1 LIKKSHRGPLSLAL
15 VLSCLPL
22 SLAWA
27 LRRDSLPDLPR
38 VAFEQFLPAV
48 RDQVQRAYNNAIEHP
63 QEASVNG
70 KLGMVL
76 ETYSQFEEAAV
87 CYQRARLLDPASFRW
102 VYYLGVVQAAEGKY
116 DEAAATFRQAL
127 RLLPDYLPARL
138 KLAECLRSSASWEES
153 RALYEAILAKHPDS
167 AEAHY
172 GLGRVRAARH
182 DLKGAVESFR
192 QACELFPDYGPA
204 HYALALS
211 YRSLGQA
218 DESHKEFA
226 LYDKSKAGA
235 PLAGDRLLDEVS
247 SLNLSALHQVQLGK
261 DLEQAGQLEQAAA
274 AHEKALLIDPQLV
287 QAHIN
292 LISLYGRLGQLGK
305 AEEHYRAAVQL
316 NPNSAESYYDYGVLL
331 FSQRKYEQGEE
342 AFRKALEINPLYPE
356 AHNNLGYLL
365 EQQGKLSEAMEHFR
379 EAIKNKPDYRLAR
392 FHLARILVNQQNYQ
406 EAIQHLLKTLTP
418 EDESTPGYLYAL
430 GATYARAGDPQQAL
444 LYLRSARDQ
453 ASRRGQS
460 QLLASIEQ
468 DLRTLEGREVPR

>member
-1 LIKKSHRGPLSLAL
+1 
-15 VLSCLPL
+15 
-22 SLAWA
+22 
-27 LRRDSLPDLPR
+27 LPDLPR

-48 RDQVQRAYNNAIEHP
+48 RDQVERAYNSAVEHP
-63 QEASVNG
+63 QDASVNG

-76 ETYSQFEEAAV
+76 QTYSQLEEAAV
-87 CYQRARLLDPASFRW
+87 CYQRARLLDPASFQW

-116 DEAAATFRQAL
+116 DEAAATLRQAL
-127 RLLPDYLPARL
+127 RSLPDYLPARL
-138 KLAECLRSSASWEES
+138 KLAECLRNSAAWEGS

-204 HYALALS
+204 HYALALA
-211 YRSLGQA
+211 YRSLGQT
-218 DESHKEFA
+218 DESRKEFV
-226 LYDKSKAGA
+226 LYERNRAGA
-235 PLAGDRLLDEVS
+235 PPAGDRLLDEVRA
-247 SLNLSALHQVQLGK
+247 LNLSALHQVQLGM

-274 AHEKALLIDPQLV
+274 AHEKALQIDPQLV
-287 QAHIN
+287 QAHLN
-292 LISLYGRLGQLGK
+292 LISLYGRLGQLEK

-331 FSQRKYEQGEE
+331 FNQRKYQQAEE
-342 AFRKALEINPLYPE
+342 AFRKALEINPFYPE

-365 EQQGKLSEAMEHFR
+365 EQQGELLEAMQHFR
-379 EAIKNKPDYRLAR
+379 EALKNKPDYRLAR

-418 EDESTPGYLYAL
+418 QDENTPGYLYAL
-430 GATYARAGDPQQAL
+430 GATYARAGDREQAL
-444 LYLRSARDQ
+444 RYLRSARDQ

-460 QLLASIEQ
+460 QLLASIEK
-468 DLRTLEGREVPR
+468 DLRTLEGQEVPR